1 MHLFSR
7 GVEEKKVKSK
17 IEHLIMSKVKSYL
30 SLIKFSHT
38 IFAMPFALIGFF
50 LAVQDDIKDWIF
62 KSKFDSS
69 PEKLGPLL
77 SIGGLYQPQDE
88 RPPLWLIFLL
98 VILCMVFARSA
109 AMAFN
114 RYLDRSFDAR
124 NPRTAIREIPSGVI
138 KANNA
143 LLFTIVSSLL
153 FVVCCFFINR
163 ICFFLSPVA
172 LLVVLGYSYTKRFTP
187 LCHLILGLGLSL
199 APIGAYLAVT
209 GRFDL
214 LPILF
219 SFTVLFWVSGF
230 DIIYALQD
238 EEFDRSQ
245 KLFSIP
251 AWLGKAKALHVS
263 ELLHILSAVCVLLAG
278 WLGNFGWLYGVGAA
292 IFIGMLVYQHSIVK
306 PNDLKRVNI
315 AFMTANGIASVVFA
329 IFVIADLFFNT

>member
-1 MHLFSR
+1 
-7 GVEEKKVKSK
+7 
-17 IEHLIMSKVKSYL
+17 MSKVKSYL

-50 LAVQDDIKDWIF
+50 LGLVYSGASFEFFQGPSGSGFRMGYPDIGWQQTGIK
-62 KSKFDSS
+62 
-69 PEKLGPLL
+69 
-77 SIGGLYQPQDE
+77 
-88 RPPLWLIFLL
+88 FLL

-114 RYLDRSFDAR
+114 RYLDRSFDAK

-138 KANNA
+138 SANNA
-143 LLFTIVSSLL
+143 LIFTIVSCAL
-153 FVVCCFFINR
+153 FLVTCFFINK
-163 ICFFLSPVA
+163 ICFYLSPVA

-209 GRFDL
+209 GRFDI

-219 SFTVLFWVSGF
+219 SLTVLFWVSGF

-238 EEFDRSQ
+238 EEFDKEN
-245 KLFSIP
+245 KLYSIP
-251 AWLGKAKALHVS
+251 AWLGKARALRVS
-263 ELLHILSAVCVLLAG
+263 ELLHVLSAVCVLLAG
-278 WLGNFGWLYGVGAA
+278 WLGNFGWLYWIGSA
-292 IFIGMLVYQHSIVK
+292 IFIGMLIYQHSIVK

-329 IFVIADLFFNT
+329 IFVIADLFLK